1 MSTLT
6 ENATALALGLAI
18 KHISKEPTLAD
29 AEVFLVG
36 RPHLWIGWESASE
49 VAREQ
54 IITLIKYRP
63 VDLNQTGRFLDE
75 ARRIIFGAGSP
86 FRAAGADLLVSQ
98 EAPPPLT
105 ETDVYCFQEGF
116 DLDGLIEEKLC
127 AIKVEFYYLRAKKKR
142 RSGPSA

>member
-6 ENATALALGLAI
+6 ESATALALGLAI

-86 FRAAGADLLVSQ
+86 FRAAGADLLASQ
-98 EAPPPLT
+98 EVPPPLT
-105 ETDVYCFQEGF
+105 
-116 DLDGLIEEKLC
+116 GLIEEKLC